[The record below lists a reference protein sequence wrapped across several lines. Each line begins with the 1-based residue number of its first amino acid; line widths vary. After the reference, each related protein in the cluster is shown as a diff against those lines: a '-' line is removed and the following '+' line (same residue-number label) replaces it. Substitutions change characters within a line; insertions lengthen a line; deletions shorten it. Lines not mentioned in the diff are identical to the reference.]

1 MSTITV
7 RTDEEVER
15 ALTAL
20 TEDGRSRSAAIRD
33 AILLAYR
40 ARQAAQL
47 RAEAA
52 ALAADSDDRAQ
63 MRRVQADMES
73 LRAW

>member
-1 MSTITV
+1 MGTITV

-20 TEDGRSRSAAIRD
+20 TENGRSQSAAIRD
-33 AILLAYR
+33 AILAAYR
-40 ARQAAQL
+40 AQQAAHL

-52 ALAADSDDRAQ
+52 ALAADSDDRAE